1 MKFKLELGIGLR
13 YLQSKK
19 KEAFISITSLLSL
32 LGIMLGVAALIVV
45 MSVMNG
51 YKVELTKKLKG
62 FNSDVVIRDFE
73 STIADYQTILDKITK
88 EKIIASAVPVIS
100 EQSLLLNEERATG
113 AFIKAIRPEDVKVYP
128 FLQGQKLSYPNSV
141 ILGQRLARMLGVSP
155 GDTIKFVSTHFD
167 STIIGMMPRMKD
179 FYVEGVFNSG
189 LSEYDSSYAIMPMAA
204 GQKMF
209 GIPDAVNGI
218 EVFLLPDVKLDPDK
232 VARRISNLL
241 DNKYQ
246 VLDWKR
252 MNQTLFDALK
262 TERAV
267 MFIILTF
274 IIIVAA
280 FNIISSLTMLVTNK
294 SREIAILRTMGFS
307 RGGIMRIFLYS
318 GMILGILGTLL
329 GVLMGLAF
337 AYNIVDIKNFLSSI
351 TGTNLF
357 DPLIYYLDIL
367 PSKTDKYDV
376 FRVIGLS
383 LAISFFATLY
393 PSYKASRM
401 SPVEG
406 LKND

>member
-1 MKFKLELGIGLR
+1 MRFGLELGIGLR

-32 LGIMLGVAALIVV
+32 FGIMLGVAALIVV

-51 YKVELTKKLKG
+51 YKIELTKKLKG
-62 FNSDVVIRDFE
+62 FNSDIIVRK
-73 STIADYQTILDKITK
+73 ADNDLSNYKEVL
-88 EKIIASAVPVIS
+88 EKIRTEKSVVSALPVIS
-100 EQSLLLNEERATG
+100 EQALLLNGDKATG
-113 AFIKAIRPEDVKVYP
+113 TLIKAIRPEDISAYP
-128 FLQGQKLSYPNSV
+128 FLSNKKLSQPNSV
-141 ILGQRLARMLGVSP
+141 ILGGRLARMLDVAP
-155 GDTIKFVSTHFD
+155 GDSVKLVSTHFD
-167 STIIGMMPRMKD
+167 TTIAGMMPRMKD
-179 FYVEGVFNSG
+179 FYVEGVFSSG
-189 LSEYDSSYAIMPMAA
+189 LSEYDSGYAIISISA
-204 GQKMF
+204 GQKLFQMP
-209 GIPDAVNGI
+209 GSVNSI
-218 EVFLLPDVKLDPDK
+218 EVFLAPEIDIDPDK
-232 VARRISNLL
+232 IAKRISNLL

-252 MNQTLFDALK
+252 LNQSLFDALK

-294 SREIAILRTMGFS
+294 SKEIAILRTMGLS

-318 GMILGILGTLL
+318 GMVLGLVGTLL
-329 GVLMGLAF
+329 GVSMGMAF
-337 AYNIVDIKNFLSSI
+337 AYNIDDIKNVLSSI

-357 DPLIYYLDIL
+357 DPLVYYLEIL

-376 FRVIGLS
+376 LKVIGLS
-383 LAISFFATLY
+383 LTISFFATLY

>member
-1 MKFKLELGIGLR
+1 MNFKLELGIGLR

-32 LGIMLGVAALIVV
+32 FGIMLGVAALIVV

-62 FNSDVVIRDFE
+62 FNSDIIIRNFE
-73 STIADYQTILDKITK
+73 GNITDYQVILDKIKK
-88 EKIIASAVPVIS
+88 EKFVVNALPVIS
-100 EQSLLLNEERATG
+100 EQSLLLNEEKATG
-113 AFIKAIRPEDVKVYP
+113 ALIKAIRPEDIKCYP
-128 FLQGQKLSYPNSV
+128 FLHGQKLSYSNAI
-141 ILGQRLARMLGVSP
+141 ILGQRLARMLGVAP
-155 GDTIKFVSTHFD
+155 GDTIKLVSTHFD
-167 STIIGMMPRMKD
+167 STMIGMMPRMKN
-179 FYVEGVFNSG
+179 FYVEGVFSSG
-189 LSEYDSSYAIMPMAA
+189 LSEYDAGYAIMSMNA

-209 GIPDAVNGI
+209 DTPGTVNSI
-218 EVFLLPDVKLDPDK
+218 ELFLSPDVDLDK
-232 VARRISNLL
+232 VVRNISNLL

-252 MNQTLFDALK
+252 MNQALFDALK

-294 SREIAILRTMGFS
+294 SKEIAILRTMGLS
-307 RGGIMRIFLYS
+307 RGGIMRIFLYA
-318 GMILGILGTLL
+318 GMILGLCGTLL

-337 AYNIVDIKNFLSSI
+337 AYNIEDIKNFLSAI

-357 DPLIYYLDIL
+357 DPLIYYLEIL
-367 PSKTDKYDV
+367 PSKTDKFDV
-376 FRVIGLS
+376 LRVIGLS
-383 LAISFFATLY
+383 LVISFFATLY
-393 PSYKASRM
+393 PSYKASIV